1 MTTGAAAPAPPREDP
16 GRLVP
21 ACDTL
26 TASDFNDRELRRLAS
41 VAADVDDERLAGR
54 GGGGDDPGR
63 LVPAWDALTAGGV
76 IDRELWERLASYVA
90 DEYATLAGARKGGPL
105 APPWRRTTT
114 WRRCSSQRRAASR
127 TRLTRARR
135 RSAAASVSASACGGI
150 SRRREQLVVD
160 VGGRGGRGGEAAVAQ
175 RQVGEVLRL
184 PRVDGELRAGVPHVV
199 EVRRELLAL
208 LERCSS
214 SRRGPLKFRR
224 AMASR
229 RRRAGA
235 RTRRGGAEEK
245 SSTPREVVGVG
256 AGKDFGALRAHHLL
270 EAPDGP
276 LRPESRLLEAKKK
289 EIHERSAAG
298 ER

>member
-41 VAADVDDERLAGR
+41 AAADVDDERLAPRRR

-76 IDRELWERLASYVA
+76 VDRELWERLASYVA
-90 DEYATLAGARKGGPL
+90 DAYATLAGARKGEPL

-127 TRLTRARR
+127 TRPTRARR
-135 RSAAASVSASACGGI
+135 CSAAASVSASACGGI

-175 RQVGEVLRL
+175 RRVGEVVRL

-208 LERCSS
+208 REL
-214 SRRGPLKFRR
+214 
-224 AMASR
+224 ASR
-229 RRRAGA
+229 PLA
-235 RTRRGGAEEK
+235 
-245 SSTPREVVGVG
+245 
-256 AGKDFGALRAHHLL
+256 
-270 EAPDGP
+270 AP
-276 LRPESRLLEAKKK
+276 
-289 EIHERSAAG
+289 
-298 ER
+298 